1 VLVRNYLGWGCHN
14 SSSSSKRR
22 RGSDDCAKQQQQL
35 AGRRDGSSTCTLRW
49 MTRRAGTTSTS
60 STLTTTWTTSSPRQ
74 QLASCSSSRSLLP
87 SGSHRRCPVASWP
100 SRWWRT
106 RRVPPRHCACS
117 MATSSAGSAA
127 GRRTPTRR
135 RLPWSSRAGGAATR
149 AKIYLVME
157 LATGGDLLSRLAA
170 LPRRRLPEH
179 AVRRMF
185 VQLVAK
191 HAGCCRS
198 NNPSVSLPRTPAST
212 SSRRRRDL

>member
-1 VLVRNYLGWGCHN
+1 
-14 SSSSSKRR
+14 
-22 RGSDDCAKQQQQL
+22 
-35 AGRRDGSSTCTLRW
+35 

-60 STLTTTWTTSSPRQ
+60 LTLTTSWTTSSPRQ

-87 SGSHRRCPVASWP
+87 SGSRRRCPVASWP
-100 SRWWRT
+100 LRWWRPC
-106 RRVPPRHCACS
+106 RVPPLRCARS
-117 MATSSAGSAA
+117 TATTSAGSAA

-135 RLPWSSRAGGAATR
+135 RLPWSSRAGSAATR

-170 LPRRRLPEH
+170 LPQCRLPEH
-179 AVRRMF
+179 VVRRMF

-191 HAGCCRS
+191 HAGCFRL
-198 NNPSVSLPRTPAST
+198 NNPSASLPRTPAST